1 MTALPMPTE
10 SIATVD
16 LLLGRA
22 TMLIADQF
30 DNVAQAIQEALGISL
45 LMAAS
50 HPAPGAVDV
59 PGLDRLDALECVEH
73 ALREVHSWNLG
84 LAVELPDLA
93 RLCVLLADVRRDLA
107 GTTGRRG

>member
-22 TMLIADQF
+22 TMLTADQF
-30 DNVAQAIQEALGISL
+30 DNVAQAIQEAMGISL
-45 LMAAS
+45 LMAAT
-50 HPAPGAVDV
+50 HPTPASVDV
-59 PGLDRLDALECVEH
+59 EGLDRLDALECVEH

-84 LAVELPDLA
+84 LAAELPDLA
-93 RLCVLLADVRRDLA
+93 RLRVLLADVRRDLP